1 MAIEI
6 KICYQFFKTSR
17 QIILNIGN
25 DCKNAAKRN
34 ISFVYISKIEMKMTR
49 NLKMEYYV
57 HLVDEF

>member
-25 DCKNAAKRN
+25 DCKNATKLNVSLA
-34 ISFVYISKIEMKMTR
+34 YTSKFEMKMTR